1 MKRKFLLGKAEKVQ
15 SAELSRAFHIPNKNY
30 GILLFQT
37 LLLENFF
44 SFLTF
49 SSPLFLIF
57 WVAKENPKNAI
68 FFSLKNP
75 TSSVPAQ
82 NTICIR
88 STACS
93 KANFTLFI
101 SAFACPKNS
110 KDCNC
115 PQSPS
120 CSIGECSF
128 QIKVTNKR

>member
-15 SAELSRAFHIPNKNY
+15 SAELSRTFHIPNKNY

-68 FFSLKNP
+68 FSFLSRTQLHQYLLRLPSASDPLHVPKRISLFLSLP
-75 TSSVPAQ
+75 SPVPKTAKIVTALRAQ
-82 NTICIR
+82 
-88 STACS
+88 A
-93 KANFTLFI
+93 A
-101 SAFACPKNS
+101 
-110 KDCNC
+110 
-115 PQSPS
+115 
-120 CSIGECSF
+120 
-128 QIKVTNKR
+128 